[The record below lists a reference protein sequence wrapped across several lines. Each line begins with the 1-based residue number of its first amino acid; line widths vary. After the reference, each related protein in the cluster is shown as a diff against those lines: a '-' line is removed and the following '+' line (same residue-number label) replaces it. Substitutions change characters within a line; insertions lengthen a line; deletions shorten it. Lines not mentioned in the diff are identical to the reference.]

1 MTVGL
6 VIVSVLNTSVRDL
19 GTGRMV
25 GLVKVAD
32 DSLSDNNK
40 E

>member
-6 VIVSVLNTSVRDL
+6 VIASVLNTSVRDL

-25 GLVKVAD
+25 GLVKVTD
-32 DSLSDNNK
+32 DSLSDDNK